1 MGARTLTSCTVGNYK
16 CKCFT
21 VLSEEEQELMDESSV
36 EVEFKK
42 GENIFKKGTHA
53 NHIMYLKEGLVKV
66 YIDEKLGPLILKV
79 IPPSNILGLTSLGEE
94 NVVYPYSAM
103 AYVDSIVTLID
114 INVFRKMIS
123 SNGEFASE
131 VIKIL
136 GENSLQIYGR
146 FYCLTYKQS
155 YGRLADILLCLTDRI
170 YKSRNFELLM
180 TRKELAELSGIAT
193 ENLSRILKKFREEG
207 IIGIDGRL
215 FSIENYDSLKQI
227 SENG

>member
-1 MGARTLTSCTVGNYK
+1 MNARTLTSCTVGSYK
-16 CKCFT
+16 SACFS
-21 VLSEEEQELMDESSV
+21 LLNKEEQAFVDENSV

-42 GENIFKKGTHA
+42 GENIFKKGTFA

-79 IPPSNILGLTSLGEE
+79 IPPCNILGLTSLGDE
-94 NVVYPYSAM
+94 NVTYPYSAM

-114 INVFRKMIS
+114 INVFNRLIETNAK
-123 SNGEFASE
+123 FAAE
-131 VIKIL
+131 VIRLL

-170 YKSRNFELLM
+170 YKSRKFELLM

-193 ENLSRILKKFREEG
+193 ENLSRILKKFREDG
-207 IIGIDGRL
+207 IIGIEGKIFEILDY
-215 FSIENYDSLKQI
+215 NSLKQI